1 MRHFGSLLLAIIIL
15 ATSLPTAAQNRQGA
29 ATAFEN
35 GQNAQERGDL
45 QSAIRFYTT
54 AINGEPT
61 LYQAY
66 YQRGVALAALG
77 RATDAEKDFR
87 QVLELQPGFARA
99 HRGLGQALLDQGKTG
114 DAERELARA
123 IEIDPNL
130 SGVRIYLASALIKS
144 DQTARAVEHLRA
156 AIEQGEGGALAL
168 ALLGVAL
175 ERMGKTE
182 EAFSAYSRAIET
194 DQNNATA
201 REGRGR
207 IYEGRNETQKAI
219 EDFTVAYRAQPS
231 PDLALK
237 LAQLHARAG
246 QPQAAIQLYRGHL
259 RERPDDMAVRAEMIR
274 LMAASGQVEDAERE
288 VERLLEARPSD
299 AKLLALAGDIFFEG
313 KPELAADYYR
323 RAVEADA
330 SLNHARVQMG
340 AALVRSMSYDQA
352 VPLLEAAISKE
363 PENYVAHA
371 NLGTALFKLKQYPA
385 AAREFIWI
393 IQRRPETA
401 ASYFF
406 LAISFDKIGDCEQAT
421 RAYQQFVRKADAAT
435 HKNEVEEA
443 NIRLGLLQ
451 KLAKDGKC
459 RSLVKGKKK

>member
-1 MRHFGSLLLAIIIL
+1 MRLPGLLLLAIIL
-15 ATSLPTAAQNRQGA
+15 LSTSLLTVAQNRQGA
-29 ATAFEN
+29 AAAFEN

-66 YQRGVALAALG
+66 YQRGVALGALG
-77 RATDAEKDFR
+77 RAADAEKDFR
-87 QVLELQPGFARA
+87 KVLELQPGFARA
-99 HRGLGQALLDQGKTG
+99 HRGLGQALLDLGKTEE
-114 DAERELARA
+114 AQRELARA
-123 IEIDPNL
+123 IEIDPKL
-130 SGVRIYLASALIKS
+130 TGVRLYLASALIKS
-144 DQTARAVEHLRA
+144 NQPARAIEHLRA
-156 AIEQGEGGALAL
+156 AIEQGEGDSLAL

-175 ERMGKTE
+175 ERTGKTDD
-182 EAFSAYSRAIET
+182 AFSAYSRAIEM
-194 DQNNATA
+194 DGNNATA

-207 IYEGRNETQKAI
+207 IYESRNDAQKAI
-219 EDFTVAYRAQPS
+219 VDLTAAYRAQPTR
-231 PDLALK
+231 DLALK
-237 LAQLHARAG
+237 LAQMHARAG

-259 RERPDDMAVRAEMIR
+259 LERPEDFEVRAEMIR
-274 LMAASGQVEDAERE
+274 LMAASGQLEDAAKE
-288 VERLLEARPSD
+288 VERLVAARPGD

-330 SLNHARVQMG
+330 GHNNARVQLG
-340 AALVRSMSYDQA
+340 AALVRSMKYEEA

-371 NLGTALFKLKQYPA
+371 NLGTALFKLKQYPT

-406 LAISFDKIGDCEQAT
+406 LAISLDKIGDCEQAT
-421 RAYQQFVRKADAAT
+421 RAYQQFVRKADTAT

-451 KLAKDGKC
+451 RLAKDGKC
-459 RSLVKGKKK
+459 KSLVKRKGK